1 MAVLW
6 GHHFHAT
13 QDYMSRIRGGR
24 NSYAVRIGSEPVR
37 AGREAADIL
46 LCLSPDHIPRFLPQ
60 LKRGGFAL
68 ADVPSADP
76 PVLAAPL
83 KQMAVSAGSPILANM
98 AGAGIIACALGI
110 PVEILD
116 PLLAADFKGDFLE
129 KNRKALSLGEEWAKE
144 RVGEGFRLPR
154 ASFGPRLI
162 LSGNEA
168 LALGA
173 IAGGCKFAAG
183 YPMTP
188 GTGILASLA
197 DNGPAVGLV
206 FEQAEDEIAALNMA
220 IGASYAG
227 ARAMVSTSGGGF
239 ALMTEA
245 FDLAQHA
252 MDLAEAYQAPAILLT
267 DQHLADTIVDMDPE
281 KFEIRPVRR
290 HVVRAAEV
298 PRTPG
303 GKYLRYAVTGDGVS
317 WCPGC
322 GNFGVLNAVKR
333 ALTQLGREKHE
344 IVLVSGIG
352 QAAKLPHH
360 VDVNVFS
367 GLHGRALPAAA
378 AIKMANPALTVV
390 VTSGDGDIY
399 GEGGNHFLHNI
410 RRNIDI
416 ALFVHDNQVYG
427 LTKGQPSPTSDPGW
441 TGSLNRSG
449 VISEPFPPLAVA
461 VALGCGFVA
470 RGLAADVE
478 FTADLML
485 QAIRFKGFALVDIL
499 QPCVTFNKK
508 NTYQW
513 YGRMAVKIPPGHD
526 ATDRMKAFA
535 LALEWEERIPI
546 GVLYRSARPTF
557 EELHPAI
564 PGPPLHARETP
575 LASIQAMLRKR
586 TLS

>member
-1 MAVLW
+1 M
-6 GHHFHAT
+6 
-13 QDYMSRIRGGR
+13 
-24 NSYAVRIGSEPVR
+24 GSLF
-37 AGREAADIL
+37 DT
-46 LCLSPDHIPRFLPQ
+46 
-60 LKRGGFAL
+60 
-68 ADVPSADP
+68 DVENA
-76 PVLAAPL
+76 
-83 KQMAVSAGSPILANM
+83 
-98 AGAGIIACALGI
+98 
-110 PVEILD
+110 
-116 PLLAADFKGDFLE
+116 
-129 KNRKALSLGEEWAKE
+129 
-144 RVGEGFRLPR
+144 
-154 ASFGPRLI
+154 
-162 LSGNEA
+162 
-168 LALGA
+168 
-173 IAGGCKFAAG
+173 
-183 YPMTP
+183 
-188 GTGILASLA
+188 
-197 DNGPAVGLV
+197 
-206 FEQAEDEIAALNMA
+206 
-220 IGASYAG
+220 
-227 ARAMVSTSGGGF
+227 
-239 ALMTEA
+239 
-245 FDLAQHA
+245 
-252 MDLAEAYQAPAILLT
+252 
-267 DQHLADTIVDMDPE
+267 
-281 KFEIRPVRR
+281 
-290 HVVRAAEV
+290 
-298 PRTPG
+298 
-303 GKYLRYAVTGDGVS
+303 

-333 ALTQLGREKHE
+333 ALAQLGQEKHE

-360 VDVNVFS
+360 VDVNVFN

-449 VISEPFPPLAVA
+449 VISGPFPPLAVA